1 MPNRNYS
8 AFPEHKAVSASHG
21 ASAPSPGS
29 RGGSAMKKTIKYK
42 CPSWG
47 KLPGKASVP
56 RPQGIP
62 KVRIY
67 AKSTGV

>member
-1 MPNRNYS
+1 MNQNYS
-8 AFPEHKAVSASHG
+8 AFPERKAVGASHG
-21 ASAPSPGS
+21 AKAPSPGAS
-29 RGGSAMKKTIKYK
+29 GGKRMSTTVKYK

-47 KLPGKASVP
+47 KLPGKASSP

-67 AKSTGV
+67 AKSNGV